1 MKFTDPDYKNWIF
14 ELKQKIQQSQI
25 KAAIKVNSALLE
37 LYWEM
42 GKEIAERNIENT
54 YGSGFFK
61 QLSKDLMIEFPN
73 MKGFSESNL
82 KFIKRFYLFYNQEL
96 TIRQQL
102 ANEFKKIQDHSNFH
116 QVGGELKIDENST
129 FQQVAG
135 KFRNNESQNNKQV
148 AGEFR
153 NNENSI
159 RHQAV
164 ADFPQKL
171 FLIPWFHHV
180 EIFTKCKNIEEAFFY
195 VNKTIE
201 NGWSRSVLLNMISGN
216 LYQSQGKAITNFS
229 KTLPDYQSDLI
240 KETLKDPYNFDFLQ
254 ITANFK
260 EKELEN
266 ALIDNIQ
273 NFLIE
278 LGSGFAFVGKQ
289 VELKVGSQSFFIDLL
304 FYHIKLKRYV
314 VIELKSG
321 NFEPEHAGK
330 LNFYVTAVDKQFRD
344 ENDNATVGLIICKTK
359 DDIIA
364 EYSLTDLHKPLGIS
378 SYELRKILPENFKSS
393 LPSIEEIENELKN
406 KN

>member
-61 QLSKDLMIEFPN
+61 QLSKDLMIEFPD

-135 KFRNNESQNNKQV
+135 K
-148 AGEFR
+148 FR

-406 KN
+406 RN

>member
-116 QVGGELKIDENST
+116 QVGEELKIDENST

-135 KFRNNESQNNKQV
+135 K
-148 AGEFR
+148 FR

>member
-135 KFRNNESQNNKQV
+135 KFRNNE
-148 AGEFR
+148 
-153 NNENSI
+153 NSI

-180 EIFTKCKNIEEAFFY
+180 EIFTKCKKIEEAFFY

>member
-135 KFRNNESQNNKQV
+135 KFRNNE
-148 AGEFR
+148 
-153 NNENSI
+153 NSI

-254 ITANFK
+254 ISANFK

>member
-102 ANEFKKIQDHSNFH
+102 ANEFKKIEDHSNFH

-135 KFRNNESQNNKQV
+135 K
-148 AGEFR
+148 FR

>member
-135 KFRNNESQNNKQV
+135 K
-148 AGEFR
+148 FR

>member
-135 KFRNNESQNNKQV
+135 KFRNNE
-148 AGEFR
+148 
-153 NNENSI
+153 NSI

-201 NGWSRSVLLNMISGN
+201 KGWSRSVLLNMISGN